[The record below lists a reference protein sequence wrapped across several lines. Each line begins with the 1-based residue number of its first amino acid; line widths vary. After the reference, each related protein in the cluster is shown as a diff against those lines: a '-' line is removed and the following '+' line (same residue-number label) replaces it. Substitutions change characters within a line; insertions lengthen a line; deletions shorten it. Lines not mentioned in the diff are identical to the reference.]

1 MKKAFISILG
11 VLILFVVVESYEIK
25 RIQADRDRYKANQTA
40 LLADVEHYKTESGR
54 NAASVQK
61 LTLSYDEL
69 KKNYDDVAK
78 TAKDLGIKLKRIQS
92 VSTSAT
98 KTEVVVKTIV
108 RDSVV
113 YRDGSVDR
121 MTVFAWHDPW
131 VSVDGEIEKDSVTMD
146 VCSRDTLVQIVHRVP
161 HKFWFFKWGC
171 KAIRQ
176 EIVSKN
182 PHTDIIYE
190 RYMELSD

>member
-1 MKKAFISILG
+1 MKKTLVSLLAIAFIATC
-11 VLILFVVVESYEIK
+11 VLSYSNKKISEE
-25 RIQADRDRYKANQTA
+25 RDRYKANQTA
-40 LLADVEHYKTESGR
+40 LLADVEHYKTESGL

-69 KKNYDDVAK
+69 KKNYDDVVK
-78 TAKDLGIKLKRIQS
+78 TAKDLDIKLKRIQS
-92 VSTSAT
+92 VATAAT
-98 KTEVVVKTIV
+98 KTEVIVKTVV

-113 YRDGSVDR
+113 YLNGNIERLTAFKWSDAWVDI
-121 MTVFAWHDPW
+121 
-131 VSVDGEIEKDSVTMD
+131 DGEIEKDSVTLD

-161 HKFWFFKWGC
+161 HKFWFIKWGT

-182 PHTDIIYE
+182 PHTQITYNKLI
-190 RYMELSD
+190 ELK